1 MRELTYVQAGLE
13 AVAEEMRRDGK
24 IFYMSTDPIVLEA
37 ERRRTF
43 AIISHPDAGKTTI
56 TEKLLLF
63 GNAIALAGGFTPS
76 AVESAVYVRREGSN
90 IEVKMPVDRS
100 TAIRPGDVVRVNT
113 TMFADVM
120 QLINPL
126 STPLSIAAAAAVP

>member
-1 MRELTYVQAGLE
+1 
-13 AVAEEMRRDGK
+13 
-24 IFYMSTDPIVLEA
+24 
-37 ERRRTF
+37 
-43 AIISHPDAGKTTI
+43 
-56 TEKLLLF
+56 
-63 GNAIALAGGFTPS
+63 
-76 AVESAVYVRREGSN
+76 
-90 IEVKMPVDRS
+90 MPVDRS

>member
-1 MRELTYVQAGLE
+1 METCTETRGYLKQPRVSVQVSTYRPFYIIG
-13 AVAEEMRRDGK
+13 AVAKPGEYPYVNNM
-24 IFYMSTDPIVLEA
+24 TAL
-37 ERRRTF
+37 
-43 AIISHPDAGKTTI
+43 
-56 TEKLLLF
+56 
-63 GNAIALAGGFTPS
+63 NAIALAGGFTPS